1 MSTLTSLP
9 TVRCRRSLRFR
20 ASALFCLVLAA
31 SLLSGRAQD
40 TVTIPKSRLEEL
52 ERKEAE
58 LQKLR
63 QGATNAL
70 PANVSMPSSPPAT
83 AATVPGTQPPAPVP
97 PRPTPPIMS
106 LAPLKE
112 GDVVD
117 SVDLANHYLA
127 DATAAD
133 KRYNGQQLIVRGE
146 IVGFEKSLF
155 IRNYKVLLS
164 GPDRTTRVICDLVT
178 PRKYSAAYTIDH
190 GAQMVGQFGENR
202 ETFGRVGQVVL
213 MHGRCKGLK
222 DSSVFITADW
232 FELAH

>member
-1 MSTLTSLP
+1 MSTSPRLP
-9 TVRCRRSLRFR
+9 AAAYRRCLR
-20 ASALFCLVLAA
+20 AQAAALFCLVLAA
-31 SLLSGRAQD
+31 SLVPGRAQD
-40 TVTIPKSRLEEL
+40 TITIPKSRLEEL

-58 LQKLR
+58 LQKLK
-63 QGATNAL
+63 QGATNAQ
-70 PANVSMPSSPPAT
+70 PGNISAPSSPPAT
-83 AATVPGTQPPAPVP
+83 AATSSAVQVPMPAP
-97 PRPTPPIMS
+97 PRPTPPIAS
-106 LAPLKE
+106 LPPLKE

-117 SVDLANHYLA
+117 SVDLANQYLA

-133 KRYNGQQLIVRGE
+133 KRYHGQQIIVRGE

-164 GPDRTTRVICDLVT
+164 GPDRATKVICDLVT

-190 GAQMVGQFGENR
+190 GAQIVGQFGENR

-222 DSSVFITADW
+222 DSSVLITADW